1 MHFEFFKENIT
12 KITNIPLPG
21 LQEQLRMAPPGRS
34 KMIQQYQQRMQSSK
48 KAAVLALLYP
58 DWEQKMHLVFILRQK
73 YSGVHSQQVSFPG
86 GKNDTTDP
94 DMRYTALRET
104 HEEIGVSSN
113 NIYVLR
119 PLSHLFI
126 PPSNFYVH
134 PFLGVSKQT
143 LDFTKEEKEVSE
155 IVEVPLK
162 EILSDD
168 SEGVFEVNT
177 SLDQTMEVPAFYL
190 KKHIVWGATA
200 MILAEIKALI
210 KTL

>member
-1 MHFEFFKENIT
+1 
-12 KITNIPLPG
+12 
-21 LQEQLRMAPPGRS
+21 
-34 KMIQQYQQRMQSSK
+34 
-48 KAAVLALLYP
+48 
-58 DWEQKMHLVFILRQK
+58 
-73 YSGVHSQQVSFPG
+73 
-86 GKNDTTDP
+86 
-94 DMRYTALRET
+94 
-104 HEEIGVSSN
+104 
-113 NIYVLR
+113 
-119 PLSHLFI
+119 
-126 PPSNFYVH
+126 VH

-155 IVEVPLK
+155 IIEVPLK

>member
-58 DWEQKMHLVFILRQK
+58 DREQQMQLVFILRQK

-94 DMRYTALRET
+94 DLLYTALRET

-113 NIYVLR
+113 TIDVLR

-155 IVEVPLK
+155 IIEVPLK

>member
-34 KMIQQYQQRMQSSK
+34 KMILQYQQRMQSSK

-58 DWEQKMHLVFILRQK
+58 DREQQMQLVFILRQK

-94 DMRYTALRET
+94 DLLYTALRET

-113 NIYVLR
+113 TIDVLR

-155 IVEVPLK
+155 IIEVPLK